1 MMSNSISIQENNVLL
16 NAGTMEIAVVVKKDE
31 ALIAVNQITGYEATE
46 EELRIDNWAI
56 LDKVPNKR
64 RKQKESRSKIT
75 PKLFWYK
82 ATHPIE
88 PYVFRDMDK
97 AIVGYEKKQFYPE
110 YQYIGNGTY
119 EEIAERKL
127 KQWIKRRKI

>member
-1 MMSNSISIQENNVLL
+1 MSNSFVIQENDVLL
-16 NAGTMEIAVVVKKDE
+16 NAGTMEVAVVVKKDG
-31 ALIAVNQITGYEATE
+31 ALTAVNQITGYEANE
-46 EELRIDNWAI
+46 QELRIDNWTI
-56 LDKVPNKR
+56 LDQVPTN
-64 RKQKESRSKIT
+64 RKNPKESRSKTT
-75 PKLFWYK
+75 PKLLWYK